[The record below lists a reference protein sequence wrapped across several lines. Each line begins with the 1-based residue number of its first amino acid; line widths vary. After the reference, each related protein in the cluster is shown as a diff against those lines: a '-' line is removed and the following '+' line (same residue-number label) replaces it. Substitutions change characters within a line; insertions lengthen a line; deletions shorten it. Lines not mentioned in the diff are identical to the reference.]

1 MRPLW
6 DERYQPADAE
16 IVKKKAR
23 QMMGRRT
30 LRDCQLEDIEQE
42 MALHVVRQSHRHRPD
57 LGSREGFVGKTAKNA
72 LLNLIDKR
80 SAKKRDD
87 RRNIEYDDGPE
98 GALADGESTQ
108 EQIDLELDLKDV
120 VKRMSPDLQE
130 VYALRLAG
138 HSEAEMQD
146 LLTLTRARV
155 RVLIQRME
163 QHLKDSGLDPHS
175 ED

>member
-16 IVKKKAR
+16 VIKRKAR
-23 QMMGRRT
+23 RLAGHYGYRVS
-30 LRDCQLEDIEQE
+30 DIADIEQE
-42 MALHVVRQSHRHRPD
+42 VATQVVQQLHRHDPSR
-57 LGSREGFVGKTAKNA
+57 GSREGFVGKVAKNT

-98 GALADGESTQ
+98 GTLIDGTTTP

-120 VKRMSPDLQE
+120 MQRMPPDLRQVLE
-130 VYALRLAG
+130 LRMAG
-138 HSEAEMQD
+138 HSDAEMED
-146 LLTLTRARV
+146 LLELTRARV
-155 RVLIQRME
+155 RALIQRME
-163 QHLKDSGLDPHS
+163 VFLREAGLDPQS
-175 ED
+175 GV